1 MPVNFFFEEQKI
13 SSVDEVGIIELRK
26 DELPAFIDYDLNNK
40 QRWDSI
46 VKINKRD
53 DYYFNAIDNHI
64 IVKKKDN
71 ENDEES
77 RCDCMLHTDK
87 SICFIEIKHQKH
99 NYISKAISQLEK
111 TIDVFNENHD
121 FNQFDFKV
129 AYICNTR
136 HPLVNTLRS
145 NNCNEFVKKYGV
157 SLHINREIKGL
168 D

>member
-1 MPVNFFFEEQKI
+1 MPIDFFFEEQNI
-13 SSVDEVGIIELRK
+13 NPIDEVGIIELRK
-26 DELPAFIDYDLNNK
+26 AELPAYIDYDLNNK

-46 VKINKRD
+46 VKINNRD

-64 IVKKKDN
+64 IIKKKDN

-87 SICFIEIKHQKH
+87 SICFIEIKHQK
-99 NYISKAISQLEK
+99 NKYIGKAINQLEK
-111 TIDVFNENHD
+111 TIDIFLENH
-121 FNQFDFKV
+121 NIEQFEFKV

-136 HPLVNTLRS
+136 HPIVNTLRS
-145 NNCNEFVKKYGV
+145 NNCNNFVKKYGI
-157 SLHINREIKGL
+157 SLHISREIKEL